1 MHPPFFLFLISLY
14 IFLLFRINLIILFL
28 NNCKNGKIFKTTPH
42 VDDDIIKEGMN
53 KYKHHKN
60 PYVMI
65 SRSISHRQ
73 SAKYIYYRNKRMF
86 NLQGRNPIGPIPRLG
101 QCQRDQY
108 PNPVFYQFNRKSNSK
123 IIVEP
128 HKKL

>member
-1 MHPPFFLFLISLY
+1 MAKYSKQP
-14 IFLLFRINLIILFL
+14 
-28 NNCKNGKIFKTTPH
+28 PH

-73 SAKYIYYRNKRMF
+73 SAKYIYYR
-86 NLQGRNPIGPIPRLG
+86 
-101 QCQRDQY
+101 
-108 PNPVFYQFNRKSNSK
+108 
-123 IIVEP
+123 
-128 HKKL
+128 

>member
-1 MHPPFFLFLISLY
+1 MAKYSKQP
-14 IFLLFRINLIILFL
+14 
-28 NNCKNGKIFKTTPH
+28 PH

-86 NLQGRNPIGPIPRLG
+86 NLQGRNPIGPIPRPLG
-101 QCQRDQY
+101 NVNVTNTQTQCFISFHSQKVITY
-108 PNPVFYQFNRKSNSK
+108 SLLLLLLLFSLSHAYS
-123 IIVEP
+123 
-128 HKKL
+128 H